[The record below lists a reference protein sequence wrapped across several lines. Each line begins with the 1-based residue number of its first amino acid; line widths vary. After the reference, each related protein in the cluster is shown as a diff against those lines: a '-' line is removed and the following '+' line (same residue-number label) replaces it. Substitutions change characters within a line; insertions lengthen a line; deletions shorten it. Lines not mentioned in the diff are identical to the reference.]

1 MHHDFHRHY
10 LFLRHKEMNA
20 IYLSIFLMNLA
31 ESMITIFVPIYLY
44 SLHFS
49 IPRIILFALLG
60 NIGSVLFALPAAK
73 IIRRLGHTHSILF
86 STPLLIA
93 YYLGLRY
100 LGATPWLF
108 YVLPFVVAAR
118 TVLYN
123 IGFELNFIQH
133 ADRSRIGNTLS
144 IMAIITV
151 MAGIVAPLFAG
162 FLIFWFGFAALFI
175 IGSAILI
182 LSTVPLLLSEEKYEP
197 IDFNMHS
204 FFQFVSARSFRGG
217 ALSFIGYAIESSIGR
232 IIWPVFLVAILYST
246 ETIGTVVA
254 LSAFITVA
262 TLSIV
267 GRLTDK
273 FDPRKLLRFGTML
286 YFFGW
291 VGSIFADSTFKIF
304 FIDSYR
310 SVSGR
315 FILLPWSAAFYRFT
329 KKEHQFYAVVA
340 RDMTF
345 NASRVAIMPL
355 LMAVFVFSPYAFVI
369 SFAVASLFTL
379 LYPFT
384 SSLEEGS

>member
-20 IYLSIFLMNLA
+20 IYLSIFLMNMA
-31 ESMITIFVPIYLY
+31 ESMISIFVPIYLY

-49 IPRIILFALLG
+49 ISHIILFALLG

-73 IIRRLGHTHSILF
+73 VVRFVGHAYSILISVPF
-86 STPLLIA
+86 LIA
-93 YYLGLRY
+93 YYFGLRV
-100 LGATPWLF
+100 LGTTPWLF
-108 YVLPFVVAAR
+108 YVLPFLVAAR
-118 TVLYN
+118 SVLYN

-133 ADRSRIGNTLS
+133 ANRMRMGKTLS
-144 IMAIITV
+144 LMAIITV
-151 MAGIVAPLFAG
+151 MAGIVAPFLAG
-162 FLIFWFGFAALFI
+162 FLIAWFGYAALFL
-175 IGSAILI
+175 IGSAILV
-182 LSTVPLLLSEEKYEP
+182 LSTVPLFLYEEKREP
-197 IDFNMHS
+197 IDFNTRS
-204 FFQFVSARSFRGG
+204 FFQFITARSYRGG

-232 IIWPVFLVAILYST
+232 IIWPIFLIVILYST

-262 TLSIV
+262 MLSFA

-291 VGSIFADSTFKIF
+291 IGSVFADSTFKIF

-310 SVSGR
+310 NVSGR
-315 FILLPWSAAFYRFT
+315 FILLPWSAAFYRLT

-340 RDMTF
+340 RDFIF
-345 NASRVAIMPL
+345 NASRVVIMPL
-355 LMAVFVFSPYAFVI
+355 LIAVFAFSPYAFVI
-369 SFAVASLFTL
+369 SFLIASLFTL
-379 LYPFT
+379 LYPFA
-384 SSLEEGS
+384 SSIEEGN